1 MYQNLFTWMRMF
13 DLLINSLK
21 ESKMKQLQYIH
32 YEVEQPCRNVSLG
45 GFHSLREHSSEGP
58 PVLEC
63 V

>member
-32 YEVEQPCRNVSLG
+32 YEVEQPCRNVSSG
-45 GFHSLREHSSEGP
+45 GFHSLREHS
-58 PVLEC
+58 
-63 V
+63 